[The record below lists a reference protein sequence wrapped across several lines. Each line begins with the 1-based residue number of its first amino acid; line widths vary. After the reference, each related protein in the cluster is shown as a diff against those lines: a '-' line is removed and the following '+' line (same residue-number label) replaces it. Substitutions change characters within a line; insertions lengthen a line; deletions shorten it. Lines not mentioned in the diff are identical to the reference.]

1 MIALAINPEYL
12 LANFRA
18 PSVIRSEAQNEHYI
32 AVLEQLERKKKL
44 TKEEQ
49 RLAELLT
56 LLITDYEDKH
66 YPLPQASGVEVL
78 KELMRANSLRQK
90 DLVAEFG
97 TESIVSE
104 VLHGK
109 RDLNKTQI
117 ERLSERFRVSP
128 AVFF

>member
-1 MIALAINPEYL
+1 MTALAINPQYL
-12 LANFRA
+12 LTNFRA
-18 PSVIRSEAQNEHYI
+18 PSVVRSEAQNEHYI

-56 LLITDYEDKH
+56 VLITNYEEEH
-66 YPLPQASGVEVL
+66 YQLPKASGLEVV
-78 KELMRANSLRQK
+78 KELMRANGLRQK
-90 DLVAEFG
+90 DLVEEFG

-104 VLHGK
+104 VLNGK
-109 RDLNKTQI
+109 RELNKEQI
-117 ERLSERFRVSP
+117 KRLSERFRVSP